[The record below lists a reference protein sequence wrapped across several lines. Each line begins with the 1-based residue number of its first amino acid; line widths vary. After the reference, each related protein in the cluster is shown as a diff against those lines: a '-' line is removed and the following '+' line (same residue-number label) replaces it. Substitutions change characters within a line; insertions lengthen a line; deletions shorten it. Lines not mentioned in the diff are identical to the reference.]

1 MEQQKK
7 LLVKKKKKNK
17 IIEKELRRSDYIKF
31 TKIETSNDKKV
42 ESRTKS
48 IDKLVDEVRNK
59 SGQEGLSASE
69 LLRLE
74 RQVKS
79 LDKFL
84 AINIL
89 SNKQDEKVKEV
100 KEKSDKIFKKKAKKQ
115 IFKNKCNYIVIKQL
129 N

>member
-1 MEQQKK
+1 M
-7 LLVKKKKKNK
+7 KKKNK
-17 IIEKELRRSDYIKF
+17 IINKELRRSDYIKF
-31 TKIETSNDKKV
+31 TKIETSDEKKV

-48 IDKLVDEVRNK
+48 IDKLVDEVGNK

-89 SNKQDEKVKEV
+89 SNKQDERVREV
-100 KEKSDKIFKKKAKKQ
+100 KEKSDKIFKKKAKK
-115 IFKNKCNYIVIKQL
+115 
-129 N
+129 

>member
-1 MEQQKK
+1 M
-7 LLVKKKKKNK
+7 KKKNK
-17 IIEKELRRSDYIKF
+17 IINKELRRSDYIKF

-89 SNKQDEKVKEV
+89 SNKQDEKVREV
-100 KEKSDKIFKKKAKKQ
+100 KEKTDKIFKKKAKK
-115 IFKNKCNYIVIKQL
+115 
-129 N
+129 

>member
-1 MEQQKK
+1 M
-7 LLVKKKKKNK
+7 KKKNK
-17 IIEKELRRSDYIKF
+17 IINKELRRSDYIKF
-31 TKIETSNDKKV
+31 TKIETSDEKKV

-48 IDKLVDEVRNK
+48 IDKLVEEVGNK

-89 SNKQDEKVKEV
+89 SNKQDERVREV
-100 KEKSDKIFKKKAKKQ
+100 KEKSDKIFKKKAKK
-115 IFKNKCNYIVIKQL
+115 
-129 N
+129 

>member
-1 MEQQKK
+1 M
-7 LLVKKKKKNK
+7 KKKNK

-69 LLRLE
+69 LSRLE

-89 SNKQDEKVKEV
+89 SNKQDERVREV
-100 KEKSDKIFKKKAKKQ
+100 KEKSDKIFKKKPKK
-115 IFKNKCNYIVIKQL
+115 
-129 N
+129 

>member
-1 MEQQKK
+1 M
-7 LLVKKKKKNK
+7 KKKNK

-89 SNKQDEKVKEV
+89 SNKQDEKVREV
-100 KEKSDKIFKKKAKKQ
+100 KEKTDKIFKKKAKK
-115 IFKNKCNYIVIKQL
+115 
-129 N
+129 

>member
-1 MEQQKK
+1 M
-7 LLVKKKKKNK
+7 KKKNK
-17 IIEKELRRSDYIKF
+17 IINKELRRSDYIKF
-31 TKIETSNDKKV
+31 TKIETSDEKKV

-48 IDKLVDEVRNK
+48 IDKLVDEVGNK
-59 SGQEGLSASE
+59 LSQEDLSESE

-89 SNKQDEKVKEV
+89 SNKQNEKVKEV
-100 KEKSDKIFKKKAKKQ
+100 KEKSDKIFKKKAKK
-115 IFKNKCNYIVIKQL
+115 
-129 N
+129 

>member
-1 MEQQKK
+1 M
-7 LLVKKKKKNK
+7 KKKNK
-17 IIEKELRRSDYIKF
+17 IINKELRRSDYIKF
-31 TKIETSNDKKV
+31 TKIETSDEKKV

-48 IDKLVDEVRNK
+48 IDKLVDEVGNK
-59 SGQEGLSASE
+59 SEQEGLSASE

-89 SNKQDEKVKEV
+89 SNKQDERVREV
-100 KEKSDKIFKKKAKKQ
+100 KEKSDKIFKKKPKK
-115 IFKNKCNYIVIKQL
+115 
-129 N
+129 

>member
-1 MEQQKK
+1 M
-7 LLVKKKKKNK
+7 KKKNK
-17 IIEKELRRSDYIKF
+17 IINKELRRSDYIKF
-31 TKIETSNDKKV
+31 TKIETSDEKKV

-48 IDKLVDEVRNK
+48 IDKLVEEVGNK

-89 SNKQDEKVKEV
+89 SNKQDEKVREV
-100 KEKSDKIFKKKAKKQ
+100 KEKSDKIFKKKAKK
-115 IFKNKCNYIVIKQL
+115 
-129 N
+129 